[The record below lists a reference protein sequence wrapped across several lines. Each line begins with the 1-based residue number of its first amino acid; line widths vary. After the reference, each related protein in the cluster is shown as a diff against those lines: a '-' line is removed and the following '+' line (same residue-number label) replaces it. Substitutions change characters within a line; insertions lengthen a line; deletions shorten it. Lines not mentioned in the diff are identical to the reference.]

1 MLTELTPRTGTEG
14 TARRPSPLEALVL
27 RIARRVL
34 DWEPQG
40 ALVVELPGGTR
51 LRFGRAGDAAEPV
64 LKLRNF
70 RVLRAG
76 LRSGAIGFAEAY
88 MDRDVECSDLT
99 ALFRFF
105 LRNRDNLARSGRR
118 FFRVRGLD
126 RLAHLMRRNSRS
138 GSKRNIMEHYD
149 LGNAFFRAWLDG
161 EMVYSSAIYPDAGS
175 TLEEAQRE
183 KLARIVALLDLR
195 QDRAAEVLEIGSGWG
210 ALACMAA
217 ATGETRVTGLT
228 LSHEQLAFAR
238 EKAEAAGLAAR
249 CDFRLEDYR
258 DTGGLYDRI
267 VSIEMIEAVGEAYWP
282 QYFRVLGER
291 LRQGGS
297 AVIQAITID
306 EAHFER
312 YRRSADFIQRHVF
325 PGGMLPTRQVI
336 REQGARAGLTLDHVE
351 CFGASYARTLAD
363 WRHRFEEAWPRIAE
377 LGFDEGFRRRWRYYL
392 AYCEAG
398 FEDGLIDVGLYR
410 LRKAPA

>member
-1 MLTELTPRTGTEG
+1 MLTELTPRSGPAG
-14 TARRPSPLEALVL
+14 ASRRPSPLEALIL
-27 RIARRVL
+27 RAARRLL

-40 ALVVELPGGTR
+40 AVVVELPGGTR
-51 LRFGRAGDAAEPV
+51 LRFGRGGDPQEPV
-64 LKLRNF
+64 LKLRNL
-70 RVLRAG
+70 RVLRAA
-76 LRSGAIGFAEAY
+76 LRSGAIGFAESY
-88 MDRDVECSDLT
+88 IDRDIDCSDLP

-105 LRNRDNLARSGRR
+105 LRNREELARSGRR
-118 FFRVRGLD
+118 LFRVRALD
-126 RLAHLMRRNSRS
+126 RLAHRLRRNSRA
-138 GSKRNIMEHYD
+138 GSRRNITEHYD

-161 EMVYSSAIYPDAGS
+161 EMVYSSAIYPDAGT

-183 KLARIVALLDLR
+183 KLGRIVALLDLPE
-195 QDRAAEVLEIGSGWG
+195 DRAADVLEIGSGWG
-210 ALACMAA
+210 ALACMTAA
-217 ATGETRVTGLT
+217 AGETRVTGLT

-238 EKAEAAGLAAR
+238 EKAAAAGLAAR

-258 DTGGLYDRI
+258 DTGGQYDRI

-325 PGGMLPTRQVI
+325 PGGMLPTPRII

-377 LGFDEGFRRRWRYYL
+377 LGFDDGFRRRWRYYL

-398 FEDGLIDVGLYR
+398 FQDGLIDVGLYR
-410 LRKAPA
+410 LRKSAA